1 MPLHALPRASE
12 ARGRMTLYT
21 PQVLGLAAQLA
32 DFPLTGEFAHS
43 ASARSRTCGSVIE
56 IGLDC
61 DPQGAVSRVG
71 MKLAACAM
79 GQASAAIMA
88 AGLIGCE
95 PGAIIAARASLE
107 RWLGEHGAVPDWPQI
122 GLLAPALPHKGRHG
136 ALILPW
142 TAACEALCSR
152 QPSG

>member
-1 MPLHALPRASE
+1 MS
-12 ARGRMTLYT
+12 LYT

-32 DFPLTGEFAHS
+32 DYPLTGAFTHRAT
-43 ASARSRTCGSVIE
+43 ARSRTCGGVMD

-61 DPQGAVSRVG
+61 DWQGAVSRVG

-88 AGLIGCE
+88 AGLIGRD
-95 PGAIIAARASLE
+95 PAAIIAARASLE
-107 RWLGEHGAVPDWPQI
+107 RWLGENGELPDWPQI
-122 GLLAPALPHKGRHG
+122 GLLAPALSHKGRHG

-142 TAACEALCSR
+142 TAACEALCSIGS
-152 QPSG
+152 SG